1 MVRNKKRASPVDTVL
16 TLRLAVEAV
25 KRARELAKEAGASRA
40 EKALARVQSTV
51 SSALRTADKHE
62 LRERA
67 KISDEQARE
76 FVDKI
81 EPELRRRL
89 DAGEC

>member
-25 KRARELAKEAGASRA
+25 KRARELAKEAGVSSRT
-40 EKALARVQSTV
+40 EKALARVLSTV

-62 LRERA
+62 LRARA
-67 KISDEQARE
+67 KITREQARE
-76 FVDKI
+76 FVDDI

-89 DAGEC
+89 DLS